1 MMQKDN
7 HVFKGIKRDVHPINQ
22 DSSFL
27 WDALNIRFT
36 RKDNE
41 SFLSMTNE
49 VGPSLVEGLKIKGK
63 YYLGHCILGKYLIV
77 FTTTDDG
84 SSDDEDLYTGEDY
97 ITRITKD
104 GHHYTSETLFEGVL
118 NFKRKHLI
126 QTLGNYESPLV
137 QKVYWTD
144 GYNQPRFINIVADK
158 LYNKDLST
166 ITDYYELYPEGI
178 FDFVPNLLLNE
189 EVSVSKVV
197 GGQFSPGTIQ
207 YAFTYYNKYGQ
218 ESNIFYITPLLYISP
233 YNRGGNPEETVN
245 NAFTISIKN
254 TETKFDYLRVYSIH
268 RTSQNTTPQFK
279 VVHDI
284 LLQKDINSEINEKE
298 IVFTDTGTTGYT
310 EDPSKLLFIGGEEII
325 AGCFCE
331 KDNTL
336 FLGNIEIKKPYI
348 STQIKDLIKQHK
360 DDISITEFGRTLN
373 IDNNIKPNEQ
383 FELNT
388 CKSITSFRKDNYYR
402 LGIQFQYKTGKWS
415 EPIFLKDIQISS
427 NNNRVNDNGNIELN
441 SLKLDLK
448 NDLLKRIITIAQ
460 NSEFKKIRG
469 VVVLPKP
476 HERIIITQGVIN
488 PTVFE
493 IHDRYNNAPFAQASW
508 FFRPLSS
515 SSLDSYNTP
524 SISNSSLRKIASR
537 PYQPLNYTLHEHS
550 FSDTYPSDNYL
561 NEEVQ
566 GEGNLLLNKLNRR
579 TLKSKS
585 IEYMVDQSILTL
597 NSPELEFEEITSSI
611 EQEFVD
617 ISITGLISGIK
628 YLSDIN
634 VDTLTPPPTFGN
646 SNSQGFMKIIPT
658 GDRLYNEALY
668 QSSVLKNDSSIVENS
683 ESYRWFIYPW
693 QVGGSIN
700 NDIAKEEG
708 KSRSSV
714 LKSKTISNLLFSYN
728 NYYFN
733 TPYKYPAGITK
744 VSLFNNDG
752 ISLIK
757 LNTPGN
763 SNLDDINYYGN
774 VDTVKIVKGQKKFI
788 NPTNDFELEKS
799 NIKIP
804 TNVDSGYAFYNAG
817 TRISYKSSPHLV
829 FSTNYIKENPVV
841 LPGLVTGVID
851 NKEFVAGINTPY
863 QSSAHTTPYWIRPNV
878 TATNEVQKKAPS
890 AKIITTITDVTLGLL
905 IPWIKIRDEVLKLG
919 GINDNNIDIA
929 CQQLIHKN
937 NISIPNTALIAIPSS
952 TKGSIADEITYY
964 RLVRQL
970 GWQYVIPNINTRYIV
985 PDAYPTIIGSFKNKY
1000 LEATEINNRK
1010 LLLFAGT
1017 IDTGGGS
1024 GGSEDVHNNFY
1035 DATSKIY
1042 QDKISSNVSSII
1054 DGSLFLANLERSVP
1068 VNLFNGDS
1076 EDAVLNNLW
1085 LPGGEP
1091 VSLDADELIYDRGD
1105 TYYQRYDCL
1114 KTYPYNKDNE
1124 NNIIEIL
1131 SFMCES
1137 YINLDGRYD
1146 RNRLKQDNLHVS
1158 PINFNLMNDSYSQ
1171 EDNIFNYRILD
1182 DFTYRS
1188 NKYPLQVIWTSPHTA
1203 LSDVDEW
1210 THITLANSIDLNGDC
1225 GKVTSIN
1232 KFNELLIAFQEHA
1245 TIRLLY
1251 NDRVQVSAS
1260 DGVPIELAN
1269 SQKMQGTQI
1278 ISNKIGCQ
1286 DRLHTKETPQGI
1298 YFIDNNASSFWLFNG
1313 SLSNIGETAGCS
1325 WWFREH
1331 NKNVKFPEMDS
1342 KILSYDNINNDLYIN
1357 LVEDKESNENSLCYS
1372 EKLGNFTS
1380 RMSYSNVVMDTIEN
1394 DFISISTRSIEQAG
1408 EYLSPINLYLNNKGY
1423 PNDFFGY
1430 VKLPKFTFISNE
1442 NPTITKIFDTIEYKA
1457 SIDRGT
1463 IDTSRSTFDW
1473 IRAYN
1478 DYQDTGVKKL
1488 TSSIKNTFFDD
1499 ASVQKKFRTWKAQL
1513 PRANKLQRLRDSWTA
1528 IELGFNVKPTD
1539 NTRPDARF
1547 DFILH
1552 NISSIY
1558 SI

>member
-7 HVFKGIKRDVHPINQ
+7 HVFKGIKRDTHPIHQ
-22 DSSFL
+22 DASFL

-36 RKDNE
+36 KKDNN
-41 SFLSMTNE
+41 SFLTMTNE
-49 VGPSLVEGLKIKGK
+49 RGPLKLKLDIKGK
-63 YYLGHCILGKYLIV
+63 YYLGHCILSKYLIL
-77 FTTTDDG
+77 FTTTTENGMDDD
-84 SSDDEDLYTGEDY
+84 SLYTGKDY
-97 ITRITKD
+97 ITRITKEGD
-104 GHHYTSETLFEGVL
+104 NYISEVLFKGAL
-118 NFKRKHLI
+118 NFKKNHLI

-166 ITDYYELYPEGI
+166 ITDYKELYPEGN

-218 ESNIFYITPLLYISP
+218 ESNIFYTTPLLYISP

-245 NAFTISIKN
+245 NAFIISIKN
-254 TETKFDYLRVYSIH
+254 TETKFDYIRVYSIH
-268 RTSQNTTPQFK
+268 RTSQNTTPQLK
-279 VVHDI
+279 VVQDI
-284 LLQKDINSEINEKE
+284 LLQKSINSEINEKE
-298 IVFTDTGTTGYT
+298 VVFTDTGTTGYT

-325 AGCFCE
+325 AECFCE

-336 FLGNIEIKKPYI
+336 FLGNIELKKPYI
-348 STQIKDLIKQHK
+348 STQIKDLIKQNK
-360 DDISITEFGRTLN
+360 NNISITEFGRTLN
-373 IDNNIKPNEQ
+373 IDNNIKPNKQ

-441 SLKLDLK
+441 SLKLNLK
-448 NDLLKRIITIAQ
+448 NDILERIITIAK

-515 SSLDSYNTP
+515 SSLDSYTTP
-524 SISNSSLRKIASR
+524 VTSSSLRKIASR

-550 FSDTYPSDNYL
+550 FSDTDPSDNYL

-566 GEGNLLLNKLNRR
+566 GEGNLLLDKLYKR

-617 ISITGLISGIK
+617 ISIIGLIYDIK

-668 QSSVLKNDSSIVENS
+668 QSPVLKNDSSIVENS

-744 VSLFNNDG
+744 VSLFNSDD
-752 ISLIK
+752 ISLVK
-757 LNTPGN
+757 LSTPGN

-788 NPTNDFELEKS
+788 KPINDFELEKKD
-799 NIKIP
+799 IKTP
-804 TNVDSGYAFYNAG
+804 TNVDNKYSFYNAG

-863 QSSAHTTPYWIRPNV
+863 KSSAHTTPYWIRPNV
-878 TATNEVQKKAPS
+878 NTVSEVQNAPS
-890 AKIITTITDVTLGLL
+890 ARVITTITDVTLGLL
-905 IPWIKIRDEVLKLG
+905 IPWLKIRDEVLKLG

-929 CQQLIHKN
+929 CQRLIHKN
-937 NISIPNTALIAIPSS
+937 NISIPNKALIAIPSA
-952 TKGSIADEITYY
+952 TKGSIANEITYY

-970 GWQYVIPNINTRYIV
+970 GWQSVTPNINTRYIV
-985 PDAYPTIIGSFKNKY
+985 PGTYPTIIGSFKNKY
-1000 LEATEINNRK
+1000 LEATNVNNTK

-1024 GGSEDVHNNFY
+1024 GGSENVHNNFY
-1035 DATSKIY
+1035 DATSRIY
-1042 QDKISSNVSSII
+1042 QDKISSNISNII

-1076 EDAVLNNLW
+1076 DDAVLNNLW
-1085 LPGGEP
+1085 IPGGEP

-1146 RNRLKQDNLHVS
+1146 KNRLKQDNLHVS

-1188 NKYPLQVIWTSPHTA
+1188 NKYPLQVIWTSPHSA
-1203 LSDVDEW
+1203 LTDVDEW

-1225 GKVTSIN
+1225 GNVTSIN
-1232 KFNELLIAFQEHA
+1232 KFNELLIIFQEHA

-1251 NDRVQVSAS
+1251 NDRVQISAS
-1260 DGVPIELAN
+1260 DGVPIELVN

-1286 DRLHTKETPQGI
+1286 DRLHIKETPQGI
-1298 YFIDNNASSFWLFNG
+1298 YFIDNNTSSFWLFNG

-1331 NKNVKFPEMDS
+1331 NDNVKFPEMGS
-1342 KILSYDNINNDLYIN
+1342 KILSYDNINNELYIN
-1357 LVEDKESNENSLCYS
+1357 LVEAKTINENSLCYS

-1380 RMSYSNVVMDTIEN
+1380 RMSYSNVVMDTLEN
-1394 DFISISTRSIEQAG
+1394 DFISISTRNIEKYVAYTAPISI
-1408 EYLSPINLYLNNKGY
+1408 YSNNKGY
-1423 PNDFFGY
+1423 PNFFFGY
-1430 VKLPKFTFISNE
+1430 NKLPKFTFISND

-1457 SIDRGT
+1457 FIDREG
-1463 IDTSRSTFDW
+1463 IDTSKSTFDW

-1499 ASVQKKFRTWKAQL
+1499 ASIQKKFRTWKAQL
-1513 PRANKLQRLRDSWTA
+1513 PRVNKMQRLRDSWTA
-1528 IELGFNVKPTD
+1528 IELGFNEIPTD
-1539 NTRPDARF
+1539 NTRPDTNF
-1547 DFILH
+1547 NFMLY
-1552 NISSIY
+1552 NISSVY

>member
-7 HVFKGIKRDVHPINQ
+7 HVFKGIKRDTHPIHQ
-22 DSSFL
+22 DASFL

-36 RKDNE
+36 KKDNN
-41 SFLSMTNE
+41 SFLTMTNE
-49 VGPSLVEGLKIKGK
+49 RGPLRLELNIKGK
-63 YYLGHCILGKYLIV
+63 YYLGHCILGKYLIL
-77 FTTTDDG
+77 FTTTEDGVDDY
-84 SSDDEDLYTGEDY
+84 SLYTGKDY
-97 ITRITKD
+97 IIRITKE
-104 GHHYTSETLFEGVL
+104 GGNYISEVLFEGAL
-118 NFKRKHLI
+118 NFKKNHLI

-166 ITDYYELYPEGI
+166 ITDYKELYPEGN

-218 ESNIFYITPLLYISP
+218 ESNIFYTTPLLYISP

-245 NAFTISIKN
+245 NAFIISIKN

-268 RTSQNTTPQFK
+268 RTSQNTTPQLK
-279 VVHDI
+279 VVQDI

-298 IVFTDTGTTGYT
+298 VVFTDTGTTGYT

-325 AGCFCE
+325 AECFCE

-336 FLGNIEIKKPYI
+336 FLGNIELKKPYI
-348 STQIKDLIKQHK
+348 STQIKDLIKQNK
-360 DDISITEFGRTLN
+360 NNISITEFGRTLN
-373 IDNNIKPNEQ
+373 IDNNIKPNKQ

-415 EPIFLKDIQISS
+415 EPIFLKDTQISS

-441 SLKLDLK
+441 SLKLNLK
-448 NDLLKRIITIAQ
+448 NDVLERIITIAK

-515 SSLDSYNTP
+515 SSLDSYTTP
-524 SISNSSLRKIASR
+524 VTSSSLRKIASR

-550 FSDTYPSDNYL
+550 FSDTDPSDNYL

-617 ISITGLISGIK
+617 ISIIGLIYDIK

-668 QSSVLKNDSSIVENS
+668 QSPVLKNDSSVVENS

-744 VSLFNNDG
+744 VSLFNSDD
-752 ISLIK
+752 ISLVK

-788 NPTNDFELEKS
+788 KPIDDFESEKTD
-799 NIKIP
+799 IKIP
-804 TNVDSGYAFYNAG
+804 TGVDNKYAFYNAG

-878 TATNEVQKKAPS
+878 NTVSEAQKAPS
-890 AKIITTITDVTLGLL
+890 AKIIITDVTLDLL

-919 GINDNNIDIA
+919 GINDNNINIA
-929 CQQLIHKN
+929 CQHLIHKN
-937 NISIPNTALIAIPSS
+937 NISIPNNALIAIPSA

-970 GWQYVIPNINTRYIV
+970 GWQSVTPNINNRYIV
-985 PDAYPTIIGSFKNKY
+985 PDTYPTIIGSFKNKY
-1000 LEATEINNRK
+1000 LEATNVNNTK

-1024 GGSEDVHNNFY
+1024 GGSGGSENVHNNFY
-1035 DATSKIY
+1035 DATSRIY
-1042 QDKISSNVSSII
+1042 QDKISSNISNII

-1076 EDAVLNNLW
+1076 DDAVLNNLW
-1085 LPGGEP
+1085 IPGGEP

-1225 GKVTSIN
+1225 GNVTSIN

-1251 NDRVQVSAS
+1251 NDRVQISAS
-1260 DGVPIELAN
+1260 DGVPIELGN

-1298 YFIDNNASSFWLFNG
+1298 YFIDNNTSSFWLFNG

-1331 NKNVKFPEMDS
+1331 NDNVKFPEIGS
-1342 KILSYDNINNDLYIN
+1342 KILSYDNINNELYIN
-1357 LVEDKESNENSLCYS
+1357 LVEDKTINENSLCYS

-1380 RMSYSNVVMDTIEN
+1380 RMSYSNVIMDTLEN
-1394 DFISISTRSIEQAG
+1394 DFISISTRNIEKYV
-1408 EYLSPINLYLNNKGY
+1408 EYQSPISIYSNNKGY
-1423 PNDFFGY
+1423 PNSFFGY
-1430 VKLPKFTFISNE
+1430 NKLPKFTFISND

-1457 SIDRGT
+1457 FIDREG
-1463 IDTSRSTFDW
+1463 IDTSKSTFDW

-1513 PRANKLQRLRDSWTA
+1513 PRVNKMQRLRDSWTA
-1528 IELGFNVKPTD
+1528 IELGFNEIPTD
-1539 NTRPDARF
+1539 NTRPDTNF
-1547 DFILH
+1547 NFMLY

>member
-7 HVFKGIKRDVHPINQ
+7 HVFKGIKRDTHPIHQ
-22 DSSFL
+22 DASFL

-36 RKDNE
+36 KKDNN
-41 SFLSMTNE
+41 SFLTMTNE
-49 VGPSLVEGLKIKGK
+49 RGPLRLKLNIKGK
-63 YYLGHCILGKYLIV
+63 YYLGHCILGKYLIL
-77 FTTTDDG
+77 FTTTEDGVDDY
-84 SSDDEDLYTGEDY
+84 SLYTGKDY
-97 ITRITKD
+97 IIRITKE
-104 GHHYTSETLFEGVL
+104 GGNYISEVLFEGAL
-118 NFKRKHLI
+118 NFKKKHLI

-166 ITDYYELYPEGI
+166 ITDYKELYPEGN

-218 ESNIFYITPLLYISP
+218 ESNIFYTTPLLYISP

-245 NAFTISIKN
+245 NAFIISIKN

-268 RTSQNTTPQFK
+268 RTSQNTTPQLK
-279 VVHDI
+279 VVQDI

-298 IVFTDTGTTGYT
+298 VVFTDTGTTGYT

-325 AGCFCE
+325 AECFCE

-336 FLGNIEIKKPYI
+336 FLGNIELKKPYI

-373 IDNNIKPNEQ
+373 IDNNIKPNKQ

-448 NDLLKRIITIAQ
+448 NDVLERIITIAK

-515 SSLDSYNTP
+515 SSLDSYTTP
-524 SISNSSLRKIASR
+524 VTSSSLRKIASR
-537 PYQPLNYTLHEHS
+537 PYQPLNYTLYEHA
-550 FSDTYPSDNYL
+550 FSDTDSSDNYL

-566 GEGNLLLNKLNRR
+566 GEGNLLLDKLGRR

-617 ISITGLISGIK
+617 ISITGLIYDIK

-744 VSLFNNDG
+744 VSLFNSDD

-788 NPTNDFELEKS
+788 NPINDFELEKS
-799 NIKIP
+799 DIKTP
-804 TNVDSGYAFYNAG
+804 TNVDSKYAFYNAG

-829 FSTNYIKENPVV
+829 FSTNYIKGNPVV
-841 LPGLVTGVID
+841 LPGLVTDVID

-863 QSSAHTTPYWIRPNV
+863 QSSAHTTPYWIKPNV
-878 TATNEVQKKAPS
+878 NTVSEVQEKAPS
-890 AKIITTITDVTLGLL
+890 AKIIITDVTLDLL

-929 CQQLIHKN
+929 CQHLIHKN
-937 NISIPNTALIAIPSS
+937 NISIPNTALIAIPSA

-970 GWQYVIPNINTRYIV
+970 GWQSVTPNINTRYIV
-985 PDAYPTIIGSFKNKY
+985 PDTYPTIIGSFKNKY
-1000 LEATEINNRK
+1000 LEVTNVNNTK

-1042 QDKISSNVSSII
+1042 QDKISSNISSII

-1076 EDAVLNNLW
+1076 DDAVLNNLW
-1085 LPGGEP
+1085 IPGGEP

-1188 NKYPLQVIWTSPHTA
+1188 NKYPLQVIWTSPHSA
-1203 LSDVDEW
+1203 LTDIDEW

-1225 GKVTSIN
+1225 GNVTSIN

-1251 NDRVQVSAS
+1251 NDRVQISAS
-1260 DGVPIELAN
+1260 DGVPIELGN

-1286 DRLHTKETPQGI
+1286 DRLHIKETPQGI
-1298 YFIDNNASSFWLFNG
+1298 YFIDNNTSSFWLFNG

-1331 NKNVKFPEMDS
+1331 NDNVKFPEIGS
-1342 KILSYDNINNDLYIN
+1342 KILSYDNINNELYIN
-1357 LVEDKESNENSLCYS
+1357 LIEDKTINENSLCYS

-1380 RMSYSNVVMDTIEN
+1380 RMSYSNVIMDTLEN
-1394 DFISISTRSIEQAG
+1394 DFISISTRNIEKYV
-1408 EYLSPINLYLNNKGY
+1408 EYQSPISIYSNNKGY
-1423 PNDFFGY
+1423 PNYFFGY
-1430 VKLPKFTFISNE
+1430 NKLPKFTFISND

-1457 SIDRGT
+1457 FIDKGD
-1463 IDTSRSTFDW
+1463 IDTSKSTFDW

-1513 PRANKLQRLRDSWTA
+1513 PRVNKIQRLRDSWTA
-1528 IELGFNVKPTD
+1528 IELGFNEIPTD
-1539 NTRPDARF
+1539 NTRPDTNF
-1547 DFILH
+1547 NFMLY

>member
-49 VGPSLVEGLKIKGK
+49 VGPGLVEGLKIKGK

-104 GHHYTSETLFEGVL
+104 GYHYTSETLFEGVL

-178 FDFVPNLLLNE
+178 FDFVPRLLLKE
-189 EVSVSKVV
+189 KVDV
-197 GGQFSPGTIQ
+197 EKVEGGNFSPGTIQ

-218 ESNIFYITPLLYISP
+218 ESNIFYTTPLLYISLLS
-233 YNRGGNPEETVN
+233 RGGNPEETVN
-245 NAFTISIKN
+245 NAFRIKISKF
-254 TETKFDYLRVYSIH
+254 ETKFDYLRIYSIH
-268 RTSQNTTPQFK
+268 RTSKDATPQVK
-279 VVHDI
+279 VIRDI
-284 LLQKDINSEINEKE
+284 AILKDESVEGLSTKTIT
-298 IVFTDTGTTGYT
+298 FTDSGETGYS
-310 EDPSKLLFIGGEEII
+310 EDPTKLLYIGGEEIL
-325 AGCFCE
+325 AECMCD

-336 FLGNIEIKKPYI
+336 FLGNITLKRVSIPDSIKN
-348 STQIKDLIKQHK
+348 
-360 DDISITEFGRTLN
+360 DISELINKQKEASKNYIKESSRNITLN
-373 IDNNIKPNEQ
+373 SFIGEESNKYYS
-383 FELNT
+383 ELNT
-388 CKSITSFRKDNYYR
+388 CKSITSFRTHNYYR
-402 LGIQFQYKTGKWS
+402 LGIQFQHYSGKWS
-415 EPIFLKDIQISS
+415 EPVFLKDIKINESHNAISPNS
-427 NNNRVNDNGNIELN
+427 DGTATLTLN
-441 SLKLDLK
+441 SLEFNINALFKDNSIVKSKLLDLGFVK
-448 NDLLKRIITIAQ
+448 
-460 NSEFKKIRG
+460 SRG
-469 VVVLPKP
+469 LVVLPKP
-476 HERIIITQGVIN
+476 WERVVVAQGVLN

-493 IHDRYNNAPFAQASW
+493 INNRYNNTPFVQASW
-508 FFRPLSS
+508 FFRPLVPSTS
-515 SSLDSYNTP
+515 TDWAYSDPDSL
-524 SISNSSLRKIASR
+524 LRRVASR
-537 PYQPLNYTLHEHS
+537 PYQPLNYIPIELPNEI
-550 FSDTYPSDNYL
+550 DNSKYL
-561 NEEVQ
+561 NSEVQ
-566 GEGNLLLNKLNRR
+566 GESSFNIPRINNEVGNNSC
-579 TLKSKS
+579 T
-585 IEYMVDQSILTL
+585 EYLVDQSILTM
-597 NSPELEFEEITSSI
+597 NAPEIEFEEITKSI
-611 EQEFVD
+611 ESENCDVE
-617 ISITGLISGIK
+617 IIGGITNLS
-628 YLSDIN
+628 YLSDIRL
-634 VDTLTPPPTFGN
+634 TTSTPPTTINGN
-646 SNSQGFMKIIPT
+646 YSIGLVKPRENKYS
-658 GDRLYNEALY
+658 RLYNEPLY
-668 QSSVLKNDSSIVENS
+668 ESPIFTNDKELADSGTNV
-683 ESYRWFIYPW
+683 RWFIYPW
-693 QVGGSIN
+693 QCGGSIN
-700 NDIAKEEG
+700 NDINRDG
-708 KSRSSV
+708 YNRTSV
-714 LKSKTISNLLFSYN
+714 LKSKTISNLIFSTRIV
-728 NYYFN
+728 FLK
-733 TPYKYPAGITK
+733 TPYTFPNKIAK
-744 VSLFNNDG
+744 VSLFNSTDV
-752 ISLIK
+752 SLLK
-757 LNTPGN
+757 LSKPLNADITG
-763 SNLDDINYYGN
+763 DINYYGN
-774 VDTVKIVKGQKKFI
+774 VDDIRITKGGTHYV
-788 NPTNDFELEKS
+788 TNTKQDKSEVYRTEKVYGIGEQYKGFKGS
-799 NIKIP
+799 
-804 TNVDSGYAFYNAG
+804 V
-817 TRISYKSSPHLV
+817 RISYKSTPHLV
-829 FSTNYIKENPVV
+829 ISTNYTKEKIPVM
-841 LPGLVTGVID
+841 LPATYDSIS
-851 NKEFVAGINTPY
+851 GINTDLIDGFN
-863 QSSAHTTPYWIRPNV
+863 TPYKLN
-878 TATNEVQKKAPS
+878 ATTKPYWLKTVGTLPTKAS
-890 AKIITTITDVTLGLL
+890 
-905 IPWIKIRDEVLKLG
+905 
-919 GINDNNIDIA
+919 
-929 CQQLIHKN
+929 
-937 NISIPNTALIAIPSS
+937 
-952 TKGSIADEITYY
+952 
-964 RLVRQL
+964 
-970 GWQYVIPNINTRYIV
+970 
-985 PDAYPTIIGSFKNKY
+985 
-1000 LEATEINNRK
+1000 EAM
-1010 LLLFAGT
+1010 
-1017 IDTGGGS
+1017 
-1024 GGSEDVHNNFY
+1024 
-1035 DATSKIY
+1035 ATSDVQIPQVTVFIERREYSNYIKDIGEDAAVLQALREYNSLPDGTRALVEHTAANKDWAWLYVRVKGTFYEWKAENPSNLADNKWVVATSGNGSNANKVYQYKGNSVSGKRILEYIGKIDEPTPGEIAKDFKIY
-1042 QDKISSNVSSII
+1042 QDINTEMAKI
-1054 DGSLFLANLERSVP
+1054 GTFLPL
-1068 VNLFNGDS
+1068 VNLVRDVPINLFGGKSPEAIKD
-1076 EDAVLNNLW
+1076 NLW
-1085 LPGGEP
+1085 LVGSEP
-1091 VSLDADELIYDRGD
+1091 VDLEDTKSNIVYDRGD

-1114 KTYPYNKDNE
+1114 KTYAYAEGME
-1124 NNIIEIL
+1124 NSNIEIL
-1131 SFMCES
+1131 SFMCDS

-1146 RNRLKQDNLHVS
+1146 KNRLKQSNLNVS
-1158 PINFNLMNDSYSQ
+1158 PINFNLINDSYSQ
-1171 EDNIFNYRILD
+1171 DDNIFNYRLLD
-1182 DFTYRS
+1182 EIYYKV

-1331 NKNVKFPEMDS
+1331 SENVKFPERGS

-1357 LVEDKESNENSLCYS
+1357 LIEDEELNENSLCYS

-1394 DFISISTRSIEQAG
+1394 DFISISTRNIEQAG

-1457 SIDRGT
+1457 SIDRGA

>member
-49 VGPSLVEGLKIKGK
+49 VGPSLVENVKIKGT
-63 YYLGHCILGKYLIV
+63 YYIGHCVLGKYLIV
-77 FTTTDDG
+77 FTTDNEDTDD
-84 SSDDEDLYTGEDY
+84 EATYTGEDY
-97 ITRITKD
+97 ITRITKN
-104 GHHYTSETLFEGVL
+104 GYSYTSETLFDGLL
-118 NFKRKHLI
+118 NFKRNHLI

-166 ITDYYELYPEGI
+166 ITDYEELYPEGN

-233 YNRGGNPEETVN
+233 HNRGGNPEETVN

-360 DDISITEFGRTLN
+360 NDISITEFGRTLN
-373 IDNNIKPNEQ
+373 IDNNIKPNKH

-476 HERIIITQGVIN
+476 HERTIITQGVIN
-488 PTVFE
+488 PTIFE
-493 IHDRYNNAPFAQASW
+493 VHDRYNNAPFAQASW

-515 SSLDSYNTP
+515 SSLDSYTAP
-524 SISNSSLRKIASR
+524 ISDDSLRKIASR

-550 FSDTYPSDNYL
+550 FSDTDSSDNYL

-566 GEGNLLLNKLNRR
+566 GEGNLLLNKLNNR
-579 TLKSKS
+579 TLGSKP

-617 ISITGLISGIK
+617 ISITGLIYNIK

-634 VDTLTPPPTFGN
+634 VDTLTPPPTFEN
-646 SNSQGFMKIIPT
+646 SNSQGFIKIIPT

-668 QSSVLKNDSSIVENS
+668 QSSVLNSDSSIVKNS

-700 NDIAKEEG
+700 NDIAKEDG

-744 VSLFNNDG
+744 VSLFNSND
-752 ISLIK
+752 ISLVK
-757 LNTPGN
+757 LNTPDN
-763 SNLDDINYYGN
+763 SNLNDINYYGN

-788 NPTNDFELEKS
+788 NPINNFELKKGD
-799 NIKIP
+799 IKVP
-804 TNVDSGYAFYNAG
+804 TNVDSKYAFYNTG

-851 NKEFVAGINTPY
+851 DKEFVAGINTPY
-863 QSSAHTTPYWIRPNV
+863 QSSAHTIPYWIRPKV
-878 TATNEVQKKAPS
+878 TAINEVQKKAPS
-890 AKIITTITDVTLGLL
+890 AKITITITDVTLGLL
-905 IPWIKIRDEVLKLG
+905 IPWIKIRNEVLKLG
-919 GINDNNIDIA
+919 EINDHNIDIA

-937 NISIPNTALIAIPSS
+937 NIFIPNTALIAIPSS

-964 RLVRQL
+964 RLVRL
-970 GWQYVIPNINTRYIV
+970 SGWQYVIPNINIRYIV

-1000 LEATEINNRK
+1000 LEAKEVNNK
-1010 LLLFAGT
+1010 NLLLFAGT

-1251 NDRVQVSAS
+1251 NERVQISAS
-1260 DGVPIELAN
+1260 DEVPIEIGN

-1331 NKNVKFPEMDS
+1331 NDNVKFPERGS
-1342 KILSYDNINNDLYIN
+1342 KILSYDNINNELYIN
-1357 LVEDKESNENSLCYS
+1357 LIEDETLNENSLCYS

-1380 RMSYSNVVMDTIEN
+1380 RMSYSNVVMDNIEN
-1394 DFISISTRSIEQAG
+1394 DFISISTKNIEKNS
-1408 EYLSPINLYLNNKGY
+1408 EYLLPLNLYKNNKGF
-1423 PNDFFGY
+1423 PNEFFGY

-1457 SIDRGT
+1457 SIDRGAL
-1463 IDTSRSTFDW
+1463 DTSRSTFDW

-1539 NTRPDARF
+1539 NTRPDTRF

>member
-7 HVFKGIKRDVHPINQ
+7 HVFKGIKRDTHPIHQ
-22 DSSFL
+22 DASFL

-36 RKDNE
+36 KKDNN
-41 SFLSMTNE
+41 SFLTMTNE
-49 VGPSLVEGLKIKGK
+49 RGPLRLELNIKGK
-63 YYLGHCILGKYLIV
+63 YYLGHCILGKYLIL
-77 FTTTDDG
+77 FTTTEDGVDDY
-84 SSDDEDLYTGEDY
+84 SLYTGKDY
-97 ITRITKD
+97 IIRITKE
-104 GHHYTSETLFEGVL
+104 GGNYISEVLFEGAL
-118 NFKRKHLI
+118 NFKKKHLI

-166 ITDYYELYPEGI
+166 ITDYKELYPEGN

-218 ESNIFYITPLLYISP
+218 ESNIFYTTPLLYISP

-245 NAFTISIKN
+245 NAFIISIKN

-268 RTSQNTTPQFK
+268 RTSQNTTPQLK
-279 VVHDI
+279 VVQDI

-298 IVFTDTGTTGYT
+298 VVFTDTGTTGYT

-325 AGCFCE
+325 AECFCE

-336 FLGNIEIKKPYI
+336 FLGNIELKKPYI
-348 STQIKDLIKQHK
+348 STQIKDLIKQNK
-360 DDISITEFGRTLN
+360 NNISITEFGRTLN
-373 IDNNIKPNEQ
+373 IDNNIKPNKQ

-427 NNNRVNDNGNIELN
+427 NNNRVNSNGNIELN

-448 NDLLKRIITIAQ
+448 NDVLERIITIAK

-493 IHDRYNNAPFAQASW
+493 VHDRYNNAPFAQASW

-515 SSLDSYNTP
+515 SSLDSYTTP
-524 SISNSSLRKIASR
+524 VTSSSLRKIASR

-550 FSDTYPSDNYL
+550 FSDTDSSDNYL

-617 ISITGLISGIK
+617 ISIIGLIYDIK

-668 QSSVLKNDSSIVENS
+668 QSPVLKNDSSVVEDS

-744 VSLFNNDG
+744 VSLFNSDD
-752 ISLIK
+752 ISLVK
-757 LNTPGN
+757 LNTPSN

-774 VDTVKIVKGQKKFI
+774 VDTIKIVKGQKKFI
-788 NPTNDFELEKS
+788 KPIDDFESEKKD
-799 NIKIP
+799 IKIP
-804 TNVDSGYAFYNAG
+804 TGVDNKYAFYNAG

-878 TATNEVQKKAPS
+878 NTVSEVQEKAPS
-890 AKIITTITDVTLGLL
+890 AKIIITDVTLDLL
-905 IPWIKIRDEVLKLG
+905 IPWLKIRDEVLKLG

-929 CQQLIHKN
+929 CQHLINKN
-937 NISIPNTALIAIPSS
+937 DISIPNNALIAIPSA

-970 GWQYVIPNINTRYIV
+970 GWQSVTPNINTRYIV
-985 PDAYPTIIGSFKNKY
+985 PDTYPTIIGSFKNKY
-1000 LEATEINNRK
+1000 LEATNVNNTK

-1024 GGSEDVHNNFY
+1024 GGSGDVHNNFY
-1035 DATSKIY
+1035 DATSRIY
-1042 QDKISSNVSSII
+1042 QDKISSNISNII

-1076 EDAVLNNLW
+1076 DDAVLNNLW

-1146 RNRLKQDNLHVS
+1146 KNRLKQDNLHVS

-1188 NKYPLQVIWTSPHTA
+1188 NKYPLQVIWTSPHSA
-1203 LSDVDEW
+1203 LTDIDEW

-1225 GKVTSIN
+1225 GNVTSIN

-1251 NDRVQVSAS
+1251 NDRVQISAS
-1260 DGVPIELAN
+1260 DGVPIELGN

-1298 YFIDNNASSFWLFNG
+1298 YFIDNNTSSFWLFNG

-1331 NKNVKFPEMDS
+1331 NDNVKFPEIGS
-1342 KILSYDNINNDLYIN
+1342 KILSYDNINNELYIN
-1357 LVEDKESNENSLCYS
+1357 LVEDKTINENSLCYS

-1380 RMSYSNVVMDTIEN
+1380 RMSYSNVIMDTLEN
-1394 DFISISTRSIEQAG
+1394 DFISISTRNIEKYV
-1408 EYLSPINLYLNNKGY
+1408 EYQSPISIYSNNKGY
-1423 PNDFFGY
+1423 PNFFFGY
-1430 VKLPKFTFISNE
+1430 NKLPKFTFISND

-1457 SIDRGT
+1457 FIDREG
-1463 IDTSRSTFDW
+1463 IDTSKSTFDW

-1513 PRANKLQRLRDSWTA
+1513 PRANKMQRLRDSWTA
-1528 IELGFNVKPTD
+1528 IELGFNEIPTD
-1539 NTRPDARF
+1539 NTRPDTNF
-1547 DFILH
+1547 NFMLY